1 MSIKKSKLNKA
12 AMSTGDILS
21 SYLGS
26 SISQKPQKEPQETS
40 ADNSGNTAP
49 EAVETANTSSQTA
62 PRPVQKQARKKQG
75 KRSTHKLY
83 AAWIDKDT
91 LSKWKAYTD
100 TKNITSEE
108 LMMCAINHY
117 INHEY
122 PIAPEEQEAYNEYL
136 ERERQLINE
145 NARGKRL

>member
-1 MSIKKSKLNKA
+1 MSKKKTDFTA
-12 AMSTGDILS
+12 AAQEATAFMFSGF
-21 SYLGS
+21 
-26 SISQKPQKEPQETS
+26 QKPQKEPQEAS
-40 ADNSGNTAP
+40 ADNSSNTAS

-62 PRPVQKQARKKQG
+62 PRPAQKQARKKQG

-136 ERERQLINE
+136 EQERQLINE